1 MKCADVFESCFNDYF
16 ECIKLTTV
24 LTARLSGIV
33 SVLARVGQH
42 WGGAT
47 RLLMPGED
55 SPKASNRWEGTHTYK
70 KPEATKRRAR
80 TVAQLREEAAA
91 KSKANREEA
100 INRRRGSIGGQGT
113 TRTSAASTEAATP
126 DSRGSPTTSAAA
138 PNKTLLSRRGSTG
151 GILSNIATPAPGEN
165 DGQRG
170 QEQEMPGSAKKKR
183 NGSGAK
189 QGEGE
194 DGEGVDPALLRF
206 LTSMKNDLM
215 NSTKEAVTRI
225 ESKLE
230 RHENSI
236 ANLER
241 RVERSENEMAAR
253 IASEVAKQCTV
264 GASTAPGPPAGKGSK
279 HEAAYHFCRRS
290 LKLWPVVGEELEDAV
305 KTFLKT
311 KLGMTDGRIRALG
324 AIEVSAVAGRA
335 ARERKEVLATFET
348 KEDRDSVKAN
358 GVNLAGQREVG
369 MSIHVPGHLMDSMVA
384 LNGLGYSIKQK
395 KPDTKRAVKFDDA
408 RQDLYLD
415 ICIDGIWK
423 RIGPKEARQVLKEV
437 PASGATSLSI
447 TVAELTNIIKD
458 KTEESNVVVIPDDT
472 MET

>member
-1 MKCADVFESCFNDYF
+1 
-16 ECIKLTTV
+16 
-24 LTARLSGIV
+24 
-33 SVLARVGQH
+33 
-42 WGGAT
+42 
-47 RLLMPGED
+47 MPGEE
-55 SPKASNRWEGTHTYK
+55 SPRVSNRWEGTHTYK

-91 KSKANREEA
+91 KSIANREEA
-100 INRRRGSIGGQGT
+100 INKRRGSMGGLGSARNTDVGT
-113 TRTSAASTEAATP
+113 AE
-126 DSRGSPTTSAAA
+126 SPTTSVA
-138 PNKTLLSRRGSTG
+138 NTSRTSLSRRGSTG
-151 GILSNIATPAPGEN
+151 GILPNNAIASAAPEEN
-165 DGQRG
+165 ASQK
-170 QEQEMPGSAKKKR
+170 EQHPNMPGSAKKKR

-189 QGEGE
+189 QGDGD

-230 RHENSI
+230 RHESSI

-241 RVERSENEMAAR
+241 RVERGENEMAAR
-253 IASEVAKQCTV
+253 IASEVAKQVTEGTKAV
-264 GASTAPGPPAGKGSK
+264 AGASTSKGNK

-290 LKLWPVVGEELEDAV
+290 LKLWPVEGGDLEDAV
-305 KTFLKT
+305 KTFLGT
-311 KLGMTDGRIRALG
+311 KLGMTDGRIGALG
-324 AIEVSAVAGRA
+324 SIEASALNGRA

-358 GVNLAGQREVG
+358 GINLAGQREVG
-369 MSIHVPGHLMDSMVA
+369 MAIHVPGHLMDSMVA

-415 ICIDGIWK
+415 VCIDGNWK

-437 PASGATSLSI
+437 PTSGASSLSI
-447 TVAELTNIIKD
+447 TVAELTDIIKD
-458 KTEESNVVVIPDDT
+458 KTEESNAVIIPDDS
-472 MET
+472 MDA